1 MVGKVVQNDPGWG
14 ERTKNGW
21 GNFANRNPVGGK
33 FRILGGA
40 GALEG
45 LSGMELMGGIGPMG
59 PIRPT
64 GPMRWGNSVTALKMT
79 GLIDGLDGQW

>member
-33 FRILGGA
+33 FRIWGGRVLWRDHP
-40 GALEG
+40 GWDWWE
-45 LSGMELMGGIGPMG
+45 E
-59 PIRPT
+59 
-64 GPMRWGNSVTALKMT
+64 W
-79 GLIDGLDGQW
+79 DG